1 MRLGIQLKDSHKDI
15 HTSRI
20 PAHVPSCGHLLHSSC
35 FTKLLESGGYACPI
49 CNKSLINMTRMW
61 RTLDLEISQTPMP
74 EEYREFYVLV
84 LCRDCNK
91 KSKVKFHVLGLK
103 CMECGSYNTSRE
115 GEEGVPVVPR
125 PAIGDPAADNEDG
138 WETEEEEE
146 IVGGEEEPAANG
158 NETRQQ
164 QDDSISDELNIADVV
179 INVDGDRD
187 SVLPLD

>member
-1 MRLGIQLKDSHKDI
+1 
-15 HTSRI
+15 
-20 PAHVPSCGHLLHSSC
+20 
-35 FTKLLESGGYACPI
+35 
-49 CNKSLINMTRMW
+49 
-61 RTLDLEISQTPMP
+61 
-74 EEYREFYVLV
+74 
-84 LCRDCNK
+84 
-91 KSKVKFHVLGLK
+91 
-103 CMECGSYNTSRE
+103 MECGSYNTSRE
-115 GEEGVPVVPR
+115 GVPVVPR
-125 PAIGDPAADNEDG
+125 PATDGPAADNEDG

>member
-1 MRLGIQLKDSHKDI
+1 
-15 HTSRI
+15 
-20 PAHVPSCGHLLHSSC
+20 
-35 FTKLLESGGYACPI
+35 
-49 CNKSLINMTRMW
+49 
-61 RTLDLEISQTPMP
+61 
-74 EEYREFYVLV
+74 
-84 LCRDCNK
+84 
-91 KSKVKFHVLGLK
+91 
-103 CMECGSYNTSRE
+103 MECGSYNTSRE
-115 GEEGVPVVPR
+115 GVPVVAR
-125 PAIGDPAADNEDG
+125 TATGGPAADNEDG

>member
-1 MRLGIQLKDSHKDI
+1 
-15 HTSRI
+15 
-20 PAHVPSCGHLLHSSC
+20 
-35 FTKLLESGGYACPI
+35 
-49 CNKSLINMTRMW
+49 
-61 RTLDLEISQTPMP
+61 
-74 EEYREFYVLV
+74 
-84 LCRDCNK
+84 
-91 KSKVKFHVLGLK
+91 
-103 CMECGSYNTSRE
+103 MECGTYNTSR
-115 GEEGVPVVPR
+115 EGVPVVPR
-125 PAIGDPAADNEDG
+125 PATDGPAADNEDG

>member
-1 MRLGIQLKDSHKDI
+1 
-15 HTSRI
+15 
-20 PAHVPSCGHLLHSSC
+20 
-35 FTKLLESGGYACPI
+35 
-49 CNKSLINMTRMW
+49 
-61 RTLDLEISQTPMP
+61 
-74 EEYREFYVLV
+74 
-84 LCRDCNK
+84 
-91 KSKVKFHVLGLK
+91 
-103 CMECGSYNTSRE
+103 MECGSYNTSRE
-115 GEEGVPVVPR
+115 GEEGVPVVPS
-125 PAIGDPAADNEDG
+125 PAIGGPAADNEDG

>member
-1 MRLGIQLKDSHKDI
+1 
-15 HTSRI
+15 
-20 PAHVPSCGHLLHSSC
+20 
-35 FTKLLESGGYACPI
+35 
-49 CNKSLINMTRMW
+49 
-61 RTLDLEISQTPMP
+61 
-74 EEYREFYVLV
+74 
-84 LCRDCNK
+84 
-91 KSKVKFHVLGLK
+91 
-103 CMECGSYNTSRE
+103 MECGSYNTSRE
-115 GEEGVPVVPR
+115 GVHVVPR
-125 PAIGDPAADNEDG
+125 PATDGPAADNEDG

>member
-1 MRLGIQLKDSHKDI
+1 
-15 HTSRI
+15 
-20 PAHVPSCGHLLHSSC
+20 
-35 FTKLLESGGYACPI
+35 
-49 CNKSLINMTRMW
+49 
-61 RTLDLEISQTPMP
+61 
-74 EEYREFYVLV
+74 
-84 LCRDCNK
+84 
-91 KSKVKFHVLGLK
+91 
-103 CMECGSYNTSRE
+103 MECGSYNTSRE
-115 GEEGVPVVPR
+115 GVPVVAR
-125 PAIGDPAADNEDG
+125 PATDGPAADNEDG

>member
-1 MRLGIQLKDSHKDI
+1 M
-15 HTSRI
+15 
-20 PAHVPSCGHLLHSSC
+20 
-35 FTKLLESGGYACPI
+35 
-49 CNKSLINMTRMW
+49 
-61 RTLDLEISQTPMP
+61 
-74 EEYREFYVLV
+74 
-84 LCRDCNK
+84 
-91 KSKVKFHVLGLK
+91 
-103 CMECGSYNTSRE
+103 
-115 GEEGVPVVPR
+115 VPR
-125 PAIGDPAADNEDG
+125 PATGGPVADNEDG

>member
-1 MRLGIQLKDSHKDI
+1 
-15 HTSRI
+15 
-20 PAHVPSCGHLLHSSC
+20 
-35 FTKLLESGGYACPI
+35 
-49 CNKSLINMTRMW
+49 
-61 RTLDLEISQTPMP
+61 
-74 EEYREFYVLV
+74 
-84 LCRDCNK
+84 
-91 KSKVKFHVLGLK
+91 
-103 CMECGSYNTSRE
+103 MECGSYNTSRE

-164 QDDSISDELNIADVV
+164 QQDDSISDELNIADVV